1 MTDDM
6 DAAKA
11 EVRKNILVML
21 AEMLKD
27 IADDAERRG
36 LTAEEIVKALRGTAT
51 RFEQLRGNGDD

>member
-11 EVRKNILVML
+11 ETKKAIAALL
-21 AEMLKD
+21 AWSCRD

-51 RFEQLRGNGDD
+51 RLEAKPCE